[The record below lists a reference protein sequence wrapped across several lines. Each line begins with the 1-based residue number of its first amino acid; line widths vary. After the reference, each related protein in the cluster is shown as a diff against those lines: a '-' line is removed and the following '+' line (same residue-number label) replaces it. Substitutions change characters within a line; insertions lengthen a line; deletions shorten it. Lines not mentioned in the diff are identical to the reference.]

1 MVSRQI
7 GLHYNVI
14 DSYKQKD
21 PKELNPGGVLSIT
34 WSIHVIASLPNVDI
48 KCLTVK
54 LHTSTIY
61 LIKVKDGTIILKS
74 KLKS

>member
-34 WSIHVIASLPNVDI
+34 WSIHVIATLPNVDI

-61 LIKVKDGTIILKS
+61 LIKFKDGTIILKS